1 MQQIDYETSPY
12 FWIDSA
18 LNHGWGRLVMHFL
31 AGFYMKWQYFLNINS
46 STDYNKRKLFMAG
59 FLDRLL
65 KKDDNILVSG
75 KVDIRGQAYAV
86 NC

>member
-1 MQQIDYETSPY
+1 
-12 FWIDSA
+12 
-18 LNHGWGRLVMHFL
+18 
-31 AGFYMKWQYFLNINS
+31 
-46 STDYNKRKLFMAG
+46 MAG

>member
-1 MQQIDYETSPY
+1 LQQIDCGTSPD
-12 FWIDSA
+12 FWMGSA
-18 LNHGWGRLVMHFL
+18 LNHGWERLVMRFL
-31 AGFYMKWQYFLNINS
+31 AGFYMRWRYFLNITG